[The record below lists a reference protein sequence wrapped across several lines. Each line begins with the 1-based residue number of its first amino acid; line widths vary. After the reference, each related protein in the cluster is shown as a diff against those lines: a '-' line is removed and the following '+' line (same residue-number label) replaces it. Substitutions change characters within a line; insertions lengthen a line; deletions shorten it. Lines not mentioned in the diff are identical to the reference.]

1 VLLYRYTGQDDL
13 VVGTSIA
20 NRTRAELEGLI
31 GFFVNTLV
39 LRTKVAGQ
47 LSFRELLER
56 VKEVTLAAY
65 AHQDLP
71 FEKLVEEL
79 HPQRS
84 LSHNPLVQ
92 VMFVLQ
98 NAAVRPSA
106 QLKLTGPLSDV
117 DTGSAKMD
125 LTLYMIESGQ
135 ELLGGI
141 EYNLDLYGTDL
152 IKRLTNQFERM
163 LPAIV
168 ASPAST
174 VFELLATLDS
184 YENEQRL
191 NQMTGFRQRSQSQLK
206 AARRK
211 AIG

>member
-1 VLLYRYTGQDDL
+1 
-13 VVGTSIA
+13 
-20 NRTRAELEGLI
+20 
-31 GFFVNTLV
+31 
-39 LRTKVAGQ
+39 
-47 LSFRELLER
+47 LLER

-84 LSHNPLVQ
+84 LSHNPLFQ

-98 NAAVRPSA
+98 NATATPSA
-106 QLKLTGPLSDV
+106 QLKLEESLPHQV

-135 ELLGGI
+135 ELVAGI
-141 EYNLDLYGTDL
+141 EYNLDLYSADL
-152 IKRLTNQFERM
+152 IKRLINQFER
-163 LPAIV
+163 LLVAIV
-168 ASPAST
+168 ANPGLTIS
-174 VFELLATLDS
+174 ELVATLED
-184 YENEQRL
+184 YENEQR
-191 NQMTGFRQRSQSQLK
+191 QKQVTGFRQRSQSQLK
-206 AARRK
+206 VAKRK

>member
-1 VLLYRYTGQDDL
+1 
-13 VVGTSIA
+13 
-20 NRTRAELEGLI
+20 
-31 GFFVNTLV
+31 VNTLV
-39 LRTKVAGQ
+39 LRTRVAGE

-84 LSHNPLVQ
+84 LSHNPLFQ

-98 NAAVRPSA
+98 NAAVTPSA
-106 QLKLTGPLSDV
+106 QLKLEDSLPQI

-125 LTLYMIESGQ
+125 LTLYMIESGP
-135 ELLGGI
+135 EFIAGF
-141 EYNLDLYGTDL
+141 EYNHDLYSADL
-152 IKRLTNQFERM
+152 IKRVIDQFQR
-163 LPAIV
+163 L
-168 ASPAST
+168 
-174 VFELLATLDS
+174 LLAIAGNPALTISDLVATLEN
-184 YENEQRL
+184 YENEQR
-191 NQMTGFRQRSQSQLK
+191 QMQVTGFRQRSQSQLK
-206 AARRK
+206 AAKRK